1 MTGMA
6 ERALRWLYER
16 APWALSLAPPLA
28 AWEALGRLFPRLP
41 IPPPSAVLAALWGLL
56 RSGLLGQ
63 HAARTLLHL
72 ALGFVLA
79 VAAGLVVGVL
89 MGRSR
94 PAEYLLDLYL
104 NLFLAAPLA
113 ALVPLLILLFGLRAT
128 SIVATVFLFAF
139 FVVAVNTYT
148 GVRDADPRLVE
159 MARAF
164 GAPEGLLLRRVILPE
179 ALPLILAGIRQAVGR
194 AFNGV
199 ILGEMLVSLVGI
211 GGLLMQFGMQFRID
225 AVLAIVAVIVG
236 ASALAIG
243 GLQRLERRLLRWLE
257 P

>member
-1 MTGMA
+1 MRGA
-6 ERALRWLYER
+6 ARAVRWLYDH
-16 APWALSLAPPLA
+16 APWVLSLAPA
-28 AWEALGRLFPRLP
+28 AVAWEAVGRLVPGLP
-41 IPPPSAVLAALWGLL
+41 IPPPSAVLAALWTLL
-56 RSGLLGQ
+56 QSGLLAE
-63 HAARTLLHL
+63 HAGRTSLHL
-72 ALGFVLA
+72 AVGFFLA
-79 VAAGLVVGVL
+79 VAAGLLVGTL
-89 MGRSR
+89 MGRSG

-113 ALVPLLILLFGLRAT
+113 ALVPLLILLFGLSAT
-128 SIVATVFLFAF
+128 SIVATVFLFSF

-148 GVRDADPRLVE
+148 GVREADQRLVE
-159 MARAF
+159 MARSF
-164 GAPEGLLLRRVILPE
+164 GASEGLLLRRVILPG

-211 GGLLMQFGMQFRID
+211 GGLVMQFGGQFRID
-225 AVLAIVAVIVG
+225 AVLAIVAVIVA

-243 GLQRLERRLLRWLE
+243 AVQRLERRLLRWLE

>member
-1 MTGMA
+1 MG
-6 ERALRWLYER
+6 RAARAVGWLYER
-16 APWALSLAPPLA
+16 APWVLSLAPPVA
-28 AWEALGRLFPRLP
+28 AWEAASRLVPGLP
-41 IPPPSAVLAALWGLL
+41 IPPPSAVLAALWQML
-56 RSGLLGQ
+56 RAGTLAQ
-63 HAARTLLHL
+63 HGARTLLYL
-72 ALGFVLA
+72 ALGLALA
-79 VAAGLVVGVL
+79 VAAGLVVGIL

-104 NLFLAAPLA
+104 NIFLAAPLA

-139 FVVAVNTYT
+139 FVVAVNTFT
-148 GVRDADPRLVE
+148 GVRDADPRLIE
-159 MARAF
+159 MARSF
-164 GAPEGLLLRRVILPE
+164 GAPEALLLRRVILPG

-211 GGLLMQFGMQFRID
+211 GGLVMQLGGQFRID
-225 AVLAIVAVIVG
+225 AVLALIAAIVG

-243 GLQRLERRLLRWLE
+243 AVQRLERRLLRWLDQ
-257 P
+257 